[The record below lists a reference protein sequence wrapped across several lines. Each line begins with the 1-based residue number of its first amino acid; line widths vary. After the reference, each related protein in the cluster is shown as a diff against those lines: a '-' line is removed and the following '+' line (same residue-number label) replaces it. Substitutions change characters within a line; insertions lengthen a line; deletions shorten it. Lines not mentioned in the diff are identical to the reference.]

1 MNTLLILMFLRQ
13 SYIGKSGFKLNFM
26 HVLTGAKKPA
36 LKRWKDLIKIAELDG
51 DIQLKHISVN
61 NSVSD
66 TILECAKTENY
77 GTIIMG
83 KRGLSGV
90 KRWLLGSVS
99 SGVLRGLTGQS
110 LFLID

>member
-1 MNTLLILMFLRQ
+1 V
-13 SYIGKSGFKLNFM
+13 
-26 HVLTGAKKPA
+26 HVLTDPKTPRQK
-36 LKRWKDLIKIAELDG
+36 LWKDLIKIA
-51 DIQLKHISVN
+51 DINKEIKLKHIPTNRSVAN
-61 NSVSD
+61 
-66 TILECAKTENY
+66 TLIEYAKAEKC

-83 KRGLSGV
+83 KRGLSGI